1 MILILIMV
9 NCNNFSHGMWFRM
22 LHHLVRKR
30 LNRYRGMSNF
40 VVLEGLELL
49 EGFDDEVLGRDEP
62 YRVGRHEGIRVVPF
76 GLRQSPYFGSFG
88 FGTPHDAEL
97 ESWFFLY
104 FGFLTCVGLERN
116 ASCFCRPV

>member
-1 MILILIMV
+1 MVSNIMV
-9 NCNNFSHGMWFRM
+9 SYNSFFHGMWFRM
-22 LHHLVRKR
+22 LHHLVQKR
-30 LNRYRGMSNF
+30 SSRYRGMSNF

-49 EGFDDEVLGRDEP
+49 EGFDVEVPGRDEP
-62 YRVGRHEGIRVVPF
+62 YREGRREGIRVVPF
-76 GLRQSPYFGSFG
+76 ELRQCPCFGSSG

-104 FGFLTCVGLERN
+104 FGFLTCVGPGRN

>member
-1 MILILIMV
+1 MVSNLIMV
-9 NCNNFSHGMWFRM
+9 NCYSFFHGMWFRM

-30 LNRYRGMSNF
+30 SNRYRGMSNF

-49 EGFDDEVLGRDEP
+49 EGFDVEVPGRDEP
-62 YRVGRHEGIRVVPF
+62 YRVGRHEGIRVVLFELQPCPGF
-76 GLRQSPYFGSFG
+76 ESFG

-97 ESWFFLY
+97 ESWLSLY
-104 FGFLTCVGLERN
+104 FEFLTCVDPGRS